1 MTEVPGTQFATLGED
16 RIAYQVFGQGPPD
29 LVWTALA
36 GDCIDARWEYPP
48 YVSFLRRLASF
59 SRVIMFDRRG
69 TGASDPV
76 PPEVLPTW
84 ERWADETRS
93 VMDSVG
99 SQRAVIFG
107 PADAG
112 PASLL
117 FAATHPNR
125 TTALVLANTWARLA
139 WDDDYPFGTKE
150 ADQTRLTQ
158 WMYSHWGIDSP
169 ERGRLRHSGD
179 ARHDQEFQRWVA
191 KAERMACS
199 PREIK
204 AYLNEMFQIDARR
217 VLPTIRVPT
226 LVISRRGSELL
237 QHATYLAEHIEEAR
251 FALVEG
257 QGSLVYTA
265 PNNETLAHLEKFLT
279 GAEPTAD
286 ADRALTTLLF
296 TDIVGSTKQA
306 ALLGDVRWRNLLD
319 SHDSVTK
326 ALVDRHRGRVVKL
339 TGDGALATFDGPG
352 RALRCAFSLRDALEP
367 IGIVIRAGVHTGEV
381 ELRGHDIGG
390 IGVHVAARV
399 LDTAGPG
406 EVMASGAV
414 PLLVA
419 GSGFEF
425 HDRGEHELKGVPGT
439 WKLFAVDG

>member
-1 MTEVPGTQFATLGED
+1 VEEVPHTQFAVLGDD

-36 GDCIDARWEYPP
+36 GDCIDSRWEYPP
-48 YVSFLRRLASF
+48 YASFLRRLASF
-59 SRVIMFDRRG
+59 CRVIMFDRRG

-93 VMDSVG
+93 VMDAVG
-99 SQRAVIFG
+99 SPRAVLFG

-125 TTALVLANTWARLA
+125 TTALVLPNTWARLA
-139 WDDDYPFGTKE
+139 WDDDYAFGTKE
-150 ADQTRLTQ
+150 ADQARLVQ
-158 WMYSHWGIDSP
+158 WMYSLWGVDSS
-169 ERGRLRHSGD
+169 ERGRFRFPGEAVDDPEYL
-179 ARHDQEFQRWVA
+179 RWVA

-199 PREIK
+199 PREMV
-204 AYLNEMFQIDARR
+204 AYLNEMFQIDARK

-226 LVISRRGSELL
+226 LVTSRKGSVLL
-237 QHATYLAEHIEEAR
+237 EHAKYLAEHIEGAR

-257 QGSLVYTA
+257 QGSLVYTE
-265 PNNETLAHLEKFLT
+265 PNVEILAHLEKFLT
-279 GAEPTAD
+279 GAEPSPD

-296 TDIVGSTKQA
+296 TDIVGSTQQA
-306 ALLGDVRWRNLLD
+306 ALLGDVRWRTLLD

-367 IGIVIRAGVHTGEV
+367 VGIAIRAGVHTGEV
-381 ELRGHDIGG
+381 ELRGRDIGG

-406 EVMASGAV
+406 EVMVSGAV

-419 GSGFEF
+419 GSGIEFE
-425 HDRGEHELKGVPGT
+425 DRGEHELKGVPGS
-439 WKLFAVDG
+439 WKLFAVSG